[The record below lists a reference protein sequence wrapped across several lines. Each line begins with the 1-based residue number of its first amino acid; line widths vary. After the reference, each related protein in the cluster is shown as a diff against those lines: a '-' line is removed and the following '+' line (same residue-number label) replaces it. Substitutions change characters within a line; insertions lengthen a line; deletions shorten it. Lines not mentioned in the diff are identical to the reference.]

1 MSYSEELKKIKAERR
16 KIFAIGFSLVVALPT
31 FIAAFYYGLLAAPKY
46 TSISKFTVTVEGGAS
61 AGAMLDGGIGALLS
75 GGAGAS
81 NPQEAYVVQEY
92 IESQDMVRH
101 LKDKIDLYN
110 IYDSEEA
117 DFWASPP
124 SNPTIEEFTDYYNQM
139 VHIRYED
146 QSGMIITEIDA
157 FTPEDAIKISG
168 AISDAAEKFVNER
181 SLRIQKDSVQFAEA
195 FLKESE
201 EKVLEANI
209 DLSEFRNKNKNF
221 DPTITATGVL
231 EITAKLEAEL
241 AETKTEIATLSNFL
255 KSDNA
260 RIQALRAK
268 ARSLQGQISSQSS
281 RLASKTGST
290 LANIAQEYEALKL
303 LSEFSVKR
311 YSMALAA
318 FEEAR
323 NSARKQTKYL
333 VRVVGPTLPE
343 ESLKPKALNEIL
355 GTFFIALVTYIL
367 GGLMISA
374 LRDHIRV

>member
-1 MSYSEELKKIKAERR
+1 MSYSEELKKIKAQRR
-16 KIFAIGFSLVVALPT
+16 KTFLIGFSLVVMLPT
-31 FIAAFYYGLLAAPKY
+31 LIAALYYGLIAAPKF
-46 TSISKFTVTVEGGAS
+46 TSLSKFTVTVEGGGS
-61 AGAMLDGGIGALLS
+61 GGSMLDGGIGALLTAGS
-75 GGAGAS
+75 GAS
-81 NPQEAYVVQEY
+81 NPQEAYIVQEY

-101 LKDKIDLYN
+101 LKDKIDLYS
-110 IYDSEEA
+110 IYNSDDA
-117 DFWASPP
+117 DFWAAPP
-124 SNPTIEEFTDYYNQM
+124 VDPTIEEFTDYYNAM
-139 VHIRYED
+139 VHVRHDD
-146 QSGMIITEIDA
+146 QSGMIIVETDA
-157 FTPEDAIKISG
+157 FSPEDAIKIAS
-168 AISDAAEKFVNER
+168 AISDASEIFVNQR
-181 SLRIQKDSVQFAEA
+181 SVRIQKDSVQFAEE

-201 EKVLEANI
+201 EKVIEANI
-209 DLSEFRNKNKNF
+209 ELSEFRNKNKNF

-231 EITAKLEAEL
+231 EITAKLESEL

-268 ARSLQGQISSQSS
+268 ARSLRGQIASQSS
-281 RLASKTGST
+281 RLASKKGST
-290 LANIAQEYEALKL
+290 LANIAQEYEAFKL
-303 LSEFSVKR
+303 ISEFSVKR

-323 NSARKQTKYL
+323 SSARKQTKYL

-343 ESLKPKALNEIL
+343 ESLKPKALKEIF